1 MKQITV
7 LIADDHALVRQGLRK
22 VLELE
27 PGIKVVGEAGDGAA
41 AIAQAC
47 KLQPDVVLMDLNMP
61 GTNGVE
67 ATRSIK
73 KELPRARVIVLTIDE
88 DDLIFE
94 AIRAG
99 VSGYVLKDIESDEL
113 VRAIIDVYEGKSV
126 VHPRVTA
133 KLLGEFNRLSTM
145 AADETAAGR
154 LTDRELDVLVC
165 LAKGASNQDIA
176 DKLFISEKTVK
187 NHITSILRKLNV
199 KDRTQAA
206 IYAIK
211 YKLVDIN

>member
-1 MKQITV
+1 MEQIAV
-7 LIADDHALVRQGLRK
+7 LLADDHALVRQGLRK

-27 PGIKVVGEAGDGAA
+27 PGIKVVGEAGDGAT
-41 AIAQAC
+41 AIAQARR
-47 KLQPDVVLMDLNMP
+47 LQPDVILMDLNMP
-61 GTNGVE
+61 GTNGVD
-67 ATRSIK
+67 ATRIIR
-73 KELPRARVIVLTIDE
+73 KEVPRARVIVLTIDE
-88 DDLIFE
+88 DDQIFE

-99 VSGYVLKDIESDEL
+99 VSAYILKDVEADEL

-133 KLLGEFNRLSTM
+133 KLIGEFNRLSSVSS
-145 AADETAAGR
+145 DETAASR
-154 LTDRELDVLVC
+154 LTDRERDVLVC

-187 NHITSILRKLNV
+187 NHITSILRKLHV

-211 YKLVDIN
+211 YKLVELK